1 MADITS
7 LSNPRVKQARK
18 LQRKRHRDE
27 SGLCL
32 IEGVRLVEDAWRA
45 GVTFDSVYV
54 VEEAAD
60 ARSFAPLVDE
70 MRGQRVKLFR
80 VTEAVFA
87 AMTETVAPQ
96 GIAAMVKLPN
106 LAIPPSPHL
115 ILVLDRVR
123 DPGNAG
129 TLLRSAAAAGVEL
142 VVFGPETVDPFNDKV
157 LRAAMGA
164 HFRLP
169 LRVCEDWESVDALLG
184 ERQVYVAEASAALRY
199 NEARWDRPAALVVGG
214 EAHGAGD
221 AAFRRGEGI
230 TIPMHGQTE
239 SLNAAVAGSVILF
252 EAARQRR
259 QATSPSH

>member
-7 LSNPRVKQARK
+7 PSNPHVKQARK

-32 IEGVRLVEDAWRA
+32 IEGVRLIKDAWRA
-45 GVTFDSVYV
+45 GATFDSVYV
-54 VEEAAD
+54 VEGAAD
-60 ARSFAPLVDE
+60 VHSFALLLDE
-70 MRGQRVKLFR
+70 MGGQRVTIFS
-80 VTEAVFA
+80 VTEAVLA

-96 GIAAMVKLPN
+96 GIAAMVQLPE

-169 LRVCEDWESVDALLG
+169 LRVCEDWRGVDALLG
-184 ERQVYVAEASAALRY
+184 GRRVFVAEASAALRY
-199 NEARWDRPAALVVGG
+199 DEARWDRPAALVVGG
-214 EAHGAGD
+214 EASGAGD
-221 AAFRRGEGI
+221 EAFRRGQGI
-230 TIPMHGQTE
+230 TIPMHGETE
-239 SLNAAVAGSVILF
+239 SLNAAVAGSIILF

-259 QATSPSH
+259 QATPRV